1 MFANFP
7 VTVAPVDQ
15 VLPRGRHKLTREQ
28 VAGAQRD
35 RMVRGMADAVAERGY
50 AATTVAD
57 VLRRA
62 RVSRETFYEQFSGKE
77 DCFLATLDRS
87 AELLLTVLRAEF
99 EGGDGTPLERFDRG
113 LRTYLRM
120 LAAESTVATVVLLES
135 LAAGDPAR
143 RRRFAVQD
151 LFVDLVAA
159 NFAAD
164 EGWRRLPDPAFAA
177 RTLVGGISA
186 MVTSALA
193 EGRPADLPELHE
205 PVMALLRVLDRH

>member
-1 MFANFP
+1 M
-7 VTVAPVDQ
+7 
-15 VLPRGRHKLTREQ
+15 
-28 VAGAQRD
+28 GAQRE
-35 RMVRGMADAVAERGY
+35 RLLRGMADAVAERGY

-87 AELLLTVLRAEF
+87 AELLLTVLRAQF
-99 EGGDGTPLERFDRG
+99 DGGDGTPLERFDSG
-113 LRTYLRM
+113 LRTYLHA

-135 LAAGDPAR
+135 FAAGDPAR
-143 RRRFAVQD
+143 RRRFAVQN
-151 LFVDLVAA
+151 LFVDVVAA
-159 NFAAD
+159 NFADDPA
-164 EGWRRLPDPAFAA
+164 WRRLPDPAFAA

-193 EGRPADLPELHE
+193 DGRPSDLPALHG
-205 PVMALLRVLDRH
+205 PTMALLRALVGR